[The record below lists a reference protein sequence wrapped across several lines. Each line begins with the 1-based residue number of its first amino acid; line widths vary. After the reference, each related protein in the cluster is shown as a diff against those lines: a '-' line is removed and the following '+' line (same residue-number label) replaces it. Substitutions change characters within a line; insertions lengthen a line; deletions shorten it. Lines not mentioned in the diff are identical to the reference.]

1 MAVQASPI
9 FLGHAVWQC
18 ESQAAPTRAE
28 QNRQGGTGTGTA
40 TSHHSAALHCATA
53 LSCLPA
59 VKVSV
64 LCPNHLLFTKALT
77 HILKQKN
84 NSIMCLAGCALFFWF
99 TVAAPH
105 WKDPH
110 AGGEKK
116 KSKAVSSKH
125 TYYQSLISTKHR
137 LPWDLMQLMRGEN
150 TNKQTKSSSISRGR
164 GWGNRT
170 SGIFVEELHKT
181 NGLGELKSM
190 GRGQFVTD
198 HCHLNMACWQL
209 NEEQN
214 KKGMCFIW
222 AGLVPC
228 VHSQWKI
235 QSKRESVSLP
245 AQLSTHITPWHT
257 PQDLLQ
263 AHKWGH
269 YFFTCWKK

>member
-1 MAVQASPI
+1 MPGRLCT
-9 FLGHAVWQC
+9 FLLIHNSGTPLKR
-18 ESQAAPTRAE
+18 PTCR
-28 QNRQGGTGTGTA
+28 G
-40 TSHHSAALHCATA
+40 
-53 LSCLPA
+53 
-59 VKVSV
+59 
-64 LCPNHLLFTKALT
+64 
-77 HILKQKN
+77 
-84 NSIMCLAGCALFFWF
+84 
-99 TVAAPH
+99 
-105 WKDPH
+105 WK
-110 AGGEKK
+110 KK
-116 KSKAVSSKH
+116 KSKEVSSKH

-137 LPWDLMQLMRGEN
+137 LPWDLMQLIRGEN
-150 TNKQTKSSSISRGR
+150 TNKQTKSSSISQGR
-164 GWGNRT
+164 GWGNQT

-235 QSKRESVSLP
+235 QSRRESVSLP

-269 YFFTCWKK
+269 YFFTCWKNKKGEEQRYNLIYSKMDLLAPKRFPPILWQWAPALSDTKKAKNNLNDFLCVTQSW